1 MKDFL
6 KDFGKVPKNC
16 PLALGAIENG
26 VQLCYICPKK
36 NDMNMND
43 WKELC
48 KNVWNWLVKKPQ
60 VVNVKKPQVE
70 KVLKGYSPDRMKRYL
85 DAHYEFRYNVLS
97 EVNEFRPKGEDQSA
111 FKLLGKRELN
121 ALCMEIQS
129 AGIPCWDRDVARYI
143 HSTLVEDYH
152 PFTLY
157 IQELPKWDG
166 EDRLTDLAQRVSSE
180 AYWVKHFHRWMLAL
194 MAQWMGKNTT
204 YANCVAPLL
213 VSEEQGWLKSTFCKS
228 LMPEPLQAYYTDQI
242 DLSANGRLEGKL
254 AVMGLINL
262 DEFDRLSSRAMAKL
276 KNLMQLSSLSI
287 RKAYQKNYA
296 PLPRIASFIGTSNR
310 KDLLDDPTGSRRFLC
325 VEVEHRIDCSDIDL
339 PQIYAQLKAEL
350 EAGERYWFTPDEE
363 QEIQCHNE
371 AFYQVHPEEE
381 LFRNHFR
388 TPSDGETCEMLSLS
402 DILETLKEKHGAL
415 LRNVSMVKF
424 GNALVASGVE
434 RVHTKL
440 GNRYKLVRVDVGE

>member
-1 MKDFL
+1 MD
-6 KDFGKVPKNC
+6 V
-16 PLALGAIENG
+16 
-26 VQLCYICPKK
+26 
-36 NDMNMND
+36 
-43 WKELC
+43 WKEFCLR
-48 KNVWNWLVKKPQ
+48 VWKWFVKKPR
-60 VVNVKKPQVE
+60 VADAKRSSEE
-70 KVLKGYSPDRMKRYL
+70 KVANRYSPERMKRYL
-85 DAHYEFRYNVLS
+85 NAHYEFRYNVIS
-97 EVNEFRPKGEDQSA
+97 ETNEFRPKGGSQMS
-111 FKLLGKRELN
+111 FRLLGKRELN
-121 ALCMEIQS
+121 ALCLEIQS
-129 AGIPCWDRDVARYI
+129 AGIPCWDRDLARYI

-157 IQELPKWDG
+157 VQELPEWDG
-166 EDRLTDLAQRVSSE
+166 EDRLVDLASRVSSE

-194 MAQWMGKNTT
+194 LAQWMGKNTT

-213 VSEEQGWLKSTFCKS
+213 VSEEQGWQKSTFCKS

-254 AVMGLINL
+254 GVMGLINL
-262 DEFDRLSSRAMAKL
+262 DEFDRLTSRGMAKL

-325 VEVEHRIDCSDIDL
+325 VEVEHRIDCSNINL

-350 EAGERYWFTPDEE
+350 EAGERYWFTPEEE

-371 AFYQVHPEEE
+371 AFYQIHPEEE

-388 TPSDGETCEMLSLS
+388 SALEGEACEMLSLS
-402 DILETLKEKHGAL
+402 EILEVLKEKHGAL

>member
-1 MKDFL
+1 MITW
-6 KDFGKVPKNC
+6 KVF
-16 PLALGAIENG
+16 
-26 VQLCYICPKK
+26 
-36 NDMNMND
+36 
-43 WKELC
+43 C
-48 KNVWNWLVKKPQ
+48 KNLWNLLVKKPQ
-60 VVNVKKPQVE
+60 VTNVKKPQVK
-70 KVLKGYSPDRMKRYL
+70 KVQKGCLPDKMKRYL
-85 DAHYEFRYNVLS
+85 NAHYEFRYNVLS
-97 EVNEFRPKGEDQSA
+97 EINEFRPKGEDLLT
-111 FKLLGKRELN
+111 FRILGKRELN

-152 PFTLY
+152 PFSLY

-166 EDRLTDLAQRVSSE
+166 EDRLTDLAQRVSTE

-276 KNLMQLSSLSI
+276 KNLMQLSSLNI
-287 RKAYQKNYA
+287 RKSYQKNYSQ
-296 PLPRIASFIGTSNR
+296 LPRIASFIGTSNR

-325 VEVEHRIDCSDIDL
+325 VEVEHRIDCTDIDL
-339 PQIYAQLKAEL
+339 SQIYAQLKAEL
-350 EAGERYWFTPDEE
+350 EAGERYWFTSEEE
-363 QEIQCHNE
+363 QEIQFHNE

-388 TPSDGETCEMLSLS
+388 VPSEGEMYEMFSLS
-402 DILETLKEKHGAL
+402 EILEALKEKHGSL

-434 RVHTKL
+434 RVHTKF

>member
-1 MKDFL
+1 MITW
-6 KDFGKVPKNC
+6 KVF
-16 PLALGAIENG
+16 
-26 VQLCYICPKK
+26 
-36 NDMNMND
+36 
-43 WKELC
+43 C
-48 KNVWNWLVKKPQ
+48 KNLWNLLVKKPQ
-60 VVNVKKPQVE
+60 VTNVKKPQVE
-70 KVLKGYSPDRMKRYL
+70 KVQKGCLPDKMKRYL
-85 DAHYEFRYNVLS
+85 NAYYEFRYNVLS
-97 EVNEFRPKGEDQSA
+97 EINEFRPKGEDLLT
-111 FKLLGKRELN
+111 FRILGKRELN

-152 PFTLY
+152 PFSLY

-166 EDRLTDLAQRVSSE
+166 EDRLTDLAQRVSTE

-242 DLSANGRLEGKL
+242 DLSANGRQEGKL

-276 KNLMQLSSLSI
+276 KNLMQLSSLNI
-287 RKAYQKNYA
+287 RKSYQKNYSQ
-296 PLPRIASFIGTSNR
+296 LPRIASFIGTSNR

-325 VEVEHRIDCSDIDL
+325 VEVEHRIDCTDIDL
-339 PQIYAQLKAEL
+339 SQIYAQLKAEL
-350 EAGERYWFTPDEE
+350 EAGERYWFTSEEE
-363 QEIQCHNE
+363 QEIQFHNE

-388 TPSDGETCEMLSLS
+388 VPSEGEMCEMFSLS
-402 DILETLKEKHGAL
+402 EILEALKEKHGSL
-415 LRNVSMVKF
+415 LRNVSMVMF

-434 RVHTKL
+434 RVHTKF

>member
-1 MKDFL
+1 MD
-6 KDFGKVPKNC
+6 V
-16 PLALGAIENG
+16 
-26 VQLCYICPKK
+26 
-36 NDMNMND
+36 
-43 WKELC
+43 WKEFCLR
-48 KNVWNWLVKKPQ
+48 VWKWFVKKPR
-60 VVNVKKPQVE
+60 VADAKRSSEE
-70 KVLKGYSPDRMKRYL
+70 KVANRYSPERMKRYL
-85 DAHYEFRYNVLS
+85 NAHYEFRYNVLS
-97 EVNEFRPKGEDQSA
+97 EINEFRPKGERLLG
-111 FKLLGKRELN
+111 FKCLGKRELN
-121 ALCMEIQS
+121 ALCLEIQS
-129 AGIPCWDRDVARYI
+129 AGIPCWDRDLARYI

-157 IQELPKWDG
+157 VQELPEWDG
-166 EDRLTDLAQRVSSE
+166 EDRLVDLASRVSSE
-180 AYWVKHFHRWMLAL
+180 AYWVKYFHRWMQAL
-194 MAQWMGKNTT
+194 LAQWMGKNTT

-213 VSEEQGWLKSTFCKS
+213 VSEEQGWQKSTFCKS

-254 AVMGLINL
+254 GVMGLINL
-262 DEFDRLSSRAMAKL
+262 DEFDRLTSRGMAKL

-325 VEVEHRIDCSDIDL
+325 VEVEHRIDCSNINL
-339 PQIYAQLKAEL
+339 SQIYAQLKAEL
-350 EAGERYWFTPDEE
+350 ETGERYWFTPEEE

-371 AFYQVHPEEE
+371 AFYQIHPEEE

-388 TPSDGETCEMLSLS
+388 SALEGEACEMLSLS
-402 DILETLKEKHGAL
+402 EILEVLKEKHGAL

>member
-1 MKDFL
+1 M
-6 KDFGKVPKNC
+6 
-16 PLALGAIENG
+16 IT
-26 VQLCYICPKK
+26 
-36 NDMNMND
+36 
-43 WKELC
+43 WKMIC
-48 KNVWNWLVKKPQ
+48 KNLWNLLVKKPQ
-60 VVNVKKPQVE
+60 VTNVKKPQVE
-70 KVLKGYSPDRMKRYL
+70 KVQKGCLPDKMKRYL
-85 DAHYEFRYNVLS
+85 NAHYEFRYNVLS
-97 EVNEFRPKGEDQSA
+97 EINEFRPKGEDLLT
-111 FKLLGKRELN
+111 FRILGKRELN

-152 PFTLY
+152 PFSLY

-166 EDRLTDLAQRVSSE
+166 EDRLTDLAQRVSTE

-276 KNLMQLSSLSI
+276 KNLMQLSSLNI
-287 RKAYQKNYA
+287 RKSYQKNYSQ
-296 PLPRIASFIGTSNR
+296 LPRIASFIGTSNR

-325 VEVEHRIDCSDIDL
+325 VEVEHRIDCTDIDL
-339 PQIYAQLKAEL
+339 SQIYAQLKAEL
-350 EAGERYWFTPDEE
+350 EAGERYWFTSEEE
-363 QEIQCHNE
+363 QEIQFHNE

-388 TPSDGETCEMLSLS
+388 VPSEGEMCQMLSLS
-402 DILETLKEKHGAL
+402 EILEALKEKHGSL

-434 RVHTKL
+434 RVHTKF

>member
-1 MKDFL
+1 MITW
-6 KDFGKVPKNC
+6 KVF
-16 PLALGAIENG
+16 
-26 VQLCYICPKK
+26 
-36 NDMNMND
+36 
-43 WKELC
+43 C
-48 KNVWNWLVKKPQ
+48 KNLWNLLVKKPQ
-60 VVNVKKPQVE
+60 VTNVKKPQVE
-70 KVLKGYSPDRMKRYL
+70 KVQKGCLPDKMKRYL
-85 DAHYEFRYNVLS
+85 NAHYEFRYNVLS
-97 EVNEFRPKGEDQSA
+97 EINEFRPKGEDLLT
-111 FKLLGKRELN
+111 FRILGKRELN

-152 PFTLY
+152 PFSLY

-166 EDRLTDLAQRVSSE
+166 EDRLTDLAQRVSTE

-228 LMPEPLQAYYTDQI
+228 LLPEPLQAYYTDQI

-276 KNLMQLSSLSI
+276 KNLMQLSSLNI
-287 RKAYQKNYA
+287 RKSYQKNYSQ
-296 PLPRIASFIGTSNR
+296 LPRIASFIGTSNR

-325 VEVEHRIDCSDIDL
+325 VEVEHRIDCTDIDL
-339 PQIYAQLKAEL
+339 SQIYAQLKAEL
-350 EAGERYWFTPDEE
+350 EAGERYWFTSEEE
-363 QEIQCHNE
+363 QEIQFHNE

-388 TPSDGETCEMLSLS
+388 VPSEGEMCEMFSLS
-402 DILETLKEKHGAL
+402 EILEALKEKHGSL

-434 RVHTKL
+434 RVHTKF

>member
-1 MKDFL
+1 MD
-6 KDFGKVPKNC
+6 V
-16 PLALGAIENG
+16 
-26 VQLCYICPKK
+26 
-36 NDMNMND
+36 
-43 WKELC
+43 WKEFCLR
-48 KNVWNWLVKKPQ
+48 VWKWFVKKPR
-60 VVNVKKPQVE
+60 VADAKRSSEE
-70 KVLKGYSPDRMKRYL
+70 KVANRYSPERMKRYL
-85 DAHYEFRYNVLS
+85 NAHYEFRYNVLS
-97 EVNEFRPKGEDQSA
+97 EINEFRPKGERLLG
-111 FKLLGKRELN
+111 FKCLGKRELN
-121 ALCMEIQS
+121 ALCLEIQS
-129 AGIPCWDRDVARYI
+129 VGIPCWDRDLARYI

-157 IQELPKWDG
+157 VQELPEWDG
-166 EDRLTDLAQRVSSE
+166 EDRLVDLASRVSSE
-180 AYWVKHFHRWMLAL
+180 AYWVKYFHRWMLAL
-194 MAQWMGKNTT
+194 LAQWMGKNTT

-213 VSEEQGWLKSTFCKS
+213 VSEEQGWQKSTFCKS

-254 AVMGLINL
+254 GVMGLINL
-262 DEFDRLSSRAMAKL
+262 DEFDRLTSRGMAKL

-325 VEVEHRIDCSDIDL
+325 VEVEHRIDCSNINL

-350 EAGERYWFTPDEE
+350 ETGERYWFTPEEE

-371 AFYQVHPEEE
+371 AFYQIHPEEE

-388 TPSDGETCEMLSLS
+388 SALEGEACEMLSLS
-402 DILETLKEKHGAL
+402 EILEVLKEKHGAL

>member
-1 MKDFL
+1 M
-6 KDFGKVPKNC
+6 
-16 PLALGAIENG
+16 
-26 VQLCYICPKK
+26 
-36 NDMNMND
+36 
-43 WKELC
+43 
-48 KNVWNWLVKKPQ
+48 LVKKPQ
-60 VVNVKKPQVE
+60 VINVKKPKVE
-70 KVLKGYSPDRMKRYL
+70 KVQKGCLPDKMKRYL
-85 DAHYEFRYNVLS
+85 NAHYEFRYNVLS
-97 EVNEFRPKGEDQSA
+97 EINEFRPKGEDLLT
-111 FKLLGKRELN
+111 FRILGKRELN

-152 PFTLY
+152 PFSLY

-166 EDRLTDLAQRVSSE
+166 EDRLTDLAQRVSTE

-276 KNLMQLSSLSI
+276 KNLMQLSSLNI
-287 RKAYQKNYA
+287 RKSYQKNYSQ
-296 PLPRIASFIGTSNR
+296 LPRIASFIGTSNR

-325 VEVEHRIDCSDIDL
+325 VEVEHRIDCTDIDL
-339 PQIYAQLKAEL
+339 SQIYAQLKAEL
-350 EAGERYWFTPDEE
+350 EAGERYWFTSEEE
-363 QEIQCHNE
+363 QEIQFHNE

-388 TPSDGETCEMLSLS
+388 VPSEGEMCEMFSLS
-402 DILETLKEKHGAL
+402 EILEALKEKHGSL

-424 GNALVASGVE
+424 GNALVTSGVE
-434 RVHTKL
+434 RVHTKF

>member
-1 MKDFL
+1 MITW
-6 KDFGKVPKNC
+6 KVF
-16 PLALGAIENG
+16 
-26 VQLCYICPKK
+26 
-36 NDMNMND
+36 
-43 WKELC
+43 C
-48 KNVWNWLVKKPQ
+48 KNLWNLLVKKPQ
-60 VVNVKKPQVE
+60 VTNVKKPQVE
-70 KVLKGYSPDRMKRYL
+70 KVQKGCLPDKMKRYL
-85 DAHYEFRYNVLS
+85 NAHYEFRYNVLS
-97 EVNEFRPKGEDQSA
+97 EINEFRPKGEDLLT
-111 FKLLGKRELN
+111 FRILGKRELN

-129 AGIPCWDRDVARYI
+129 AGIPCWDRDVVRYI

-152 PFTLY
+152 PFSLY

-166 EDRLTDLAQRVSSE
+166 EDRLTDLAQRVSTE

-276 KNLMQLSSLSI
+276 KNLMQLSSLNI
-287 RKAYQKNYA
+287 RKSYQKNYSQ
-296 PLPRIASFIGTSNR
+296 LPRIASFIGTSNR

-325 VEVEHRIDCSDIDL
+325 VEVEHRIDCTDIDL
-339 PQIYAQLKAEL
+339 SQIYAQLKAEL
-350 EAGERYWFTPDEE
+350 EAGERYWFTSEEE
-363 QEIQCHNE
+363 QEIQFHNE

-388 TPSDGETCEMLSLS
+388 MPSEGEMCEMLSLS
-402 DILETLKEKHGAL
+402 DILEALKEKHGSL

-434 RVHTKL
+434 RVHTKF

>member
-1 MKDFL
+1 MD
-6 KDFGKVPKNC
+6 V
-16 PLALGAIENG
+16 
-26 VQLCYICPKK
+26 
-36 NDMNMND
+36 
-43 WKELC
+43 WKEFCLR
-48 KNVWNWLVKKPQ
+48 VWKWFVKKPR
-60 VVNVKKPQVE
+60 VVDAKRSSEE
-70 KVLKGYSPDRMKRYL
+70 KVANRYSPERMKRYL
-85 DAHYEFRYNVLS
+85 NAHYEFRYNVLS
-97 EVNEFRPKGEDQSA
+97 EINEFRPRGENLLG
-111 FKLLGKRELN
+111 FKCLGKRELN
-121 ALCMEIQS
+121 ALCLEIQS
-129 AGIPCWDRDVARYI
+129 AGIPCWDRDLARYI

-157 IQELPKWDG
+157 VQELPEWDG
-166 EDRLTDLAQRVSSE
+166 EDRLVDLASRVSSE
-180 AYWVKHFHRWMLAL
+180 AYWVKYFHRWMLAL
-194 MAQWMGKNTT
+194 LAQWMGKNTT

-213 VSEEQGWLKSTFCKS
+213 VSEEQGWQKSTFCKS

-254 AVMGLINL
+254 GVMGLINL
-262 DEFDRLSSRAMAKL
+262 DEFDRLTSRGMAKL

-325 VEVEHRIDCSDIDL
+325 VEVEHRIDCSNINL

-350 EAGERYWFTPDEE
+350 ETGERYWFTPEEE

-371 AFYQVHPEEE
+371 AFYQIHPEEE

-388 TPSDGETCEMLSLS
+388 SALEGEACEMLSLS
-402 DILETLKEKHGAL
+402 EILEVLKEKHGAL

>member
-1 MKDFL
+1 
-6 KDFGKVPKNC
+6 
-16 PLALGAIENG
+16 
-26 VQLCYICPKK
+26 
-36 NDMNMND
+36 MNV
-43 WKELC
+43 WKEFC

-60 VVNVKKPQVE
+60 VTGIKKPQVE
-70 KVLKGYSPDRMKRYL
+70 KVSKGYSPEKMKHYL

-97 EVNEFRPKGEDQSA
+97 EVNEFRPRGENLLA
-111 FKLLGKRELN
+111 FKILGNRELN
-121 ALCMEIQS
+121 ALCLEIQS
-129 AGIPCWDRDVARYI
+129 AGIPCWDRDLARYI

-157 IQELPKWDG
+157 VQELPEWDG
-166 EDRLTDLAQRVSSE
+166 EDRLVDLASRVSSE
-180 AYWVKHFHRWMLAL
+180 AYWVKYFHRWMLAL
-194 MAQWMGKNTT
+194 LAQWMGKNTT

-213 VSEEQGWLKSTFCKS
+213 VSEEQGWQKSTFCKS

-254 AVMGLINL
+254 GVMGLINL
-262 DEFDRLSSRAMAKL
+262 DEFDRLTSRGMAKL

-325 VEVEHRIDCSDIDL
+325 VEVEHRIDCSNINL
-339 PQIYAQLKAEL
+339 SQIYAQLKAEL
-350 EAGERYWFTPDEE
+350 ETGERYWFTPEEE

-371 AFYQVHPEEE
+371 AFYQIHPEEE

-388 TPSDGETCEMLSLS
+388 SALEGEACEMLSLS
-402 DILETLKEKHGAL
+402 EILEVLKEKHGAL

>member
-1 MKDFL
+1 M
-6 KDFGKVPKNC
+6 
-16 PLALGAIENG
+16 IT
-26 VQLCYICPKK
+26 
-36 NDMNMND
+36 
-43 WKELC
+43 WKMIC
-48 KNVWNWLVKKPQ
+48 KNLWNLLVKKPQ
-60 VVNVKKPQVE
+60 VTNVKKPQVE
-70 KVLKGYSPDRMKRYL
+70 KVQKGCLPDKMKRYL
-85 DAHYEFRYNVLS
+85 NAHYEFRYNVLS
-97 EVNEFRPKGEDQSA
+97 EINEFRPKGEDLLT
-111 FKLLGKRELN
+111 FRILGKRELN

-152 PFTLY
+152 PFSLY

-166 EDRLTDLAQRVSSE
+166 EDRLTDLAQRVSTE

-242 DLSANGRLEGKL
+242 DLSGNGRLEGKL

-276 KNLMQLSSLSI
+276 KNLMQLSSLNI
-287 RKAYQKNYA
+287 RKSYQKNYSQ
-296 PLPRIASFIGTSNR
+296 LPRIASFIGTSNR

-325 VEVEHRIDCSDIDL
+325 VEVEHRIDCTDIDL
-339 PQIYAQLKAEL
+339 SQIYAQLKAEL
-350 EAGERYWFTPDEE
+350 EAGERYWFTSEEE
-363 QEIQCHNE
+363 QEIQFHNE

-388 TPSDGETCEMLSLS
+388 VPSEGEMCEMFSLS
-402 DILETLKEKHGAL
+402 EILEALKEKHGSL

-434 RVHTKL
+434 RVHTKF

>member
-1 MKDFL
+1 MITW
-6 KDFGKVPKNC
+6 KVF
-16 PLALGAIENG
+16 
-26 VQLCYICPKK
+26 
-36 NDMNMND
+36 
-43 WKELC
+43 C
-48 KNVWNWLVKKPQ
+48 KNLWNLLVKKPQ
-60 VVNVKKPQVE
+60 VINVKKPQVK
-70 KVLKGYSPDRMKRYL
+70 KVQKGCLPDKMKRYL
-85 DAHYEFRYNVLS
+85 NAHYEFRYNVLS
-97 EVNEFRPKGEDQSA
+97 EINEFRPKGEDLLT
-111 FKLLGKRELN
+111 FRILGKRELN

-152 PFTLY
+152 PFSLY

-166 EDRLTDLAQRVSSE
+166 EDRLTDLAQRVSTE

-276 KNLMQLSSLSI
+276 KNLMQLSSLNI
-287 RKAYQKNYA
+287 RKSYQKNYSQ
-296 PLPRIASFIGTSNR
+296 LPRIASFIGTSNR

-325 VEVEHRIDCSDIDL
+325 VEVEHRIDCTDIDL
-339 PQIYAQLKAEL
+339 SQIYAQLKAEL
-350 EAGERYWFTPDEE
+350 EAGERYWFTSEEE
-363 QEIQCHNE
+363 QEIQFHNE

-388 TPSDGETCEMLSLS
+388 VPSEGEMCEMFSLS
-402 DILETLKEKHGAL
+402 EILEALKEKHGSL

-434 RVHTKL
+434 RVHTKF

>member
-1 MKDFL
+1 MITW
-6 KDFGKVPKNC
+6 KVF
-16 PLALGAIENG
+16 
-26 VQLCYICPKK
+26 
-36 NDMNMND
+36 
-43 WKELC
+43 C
-48 KNVWNWLVKKPQ
+48 KNLWNLLVKKPQ
-60 VVNVKKPQVE
+60 VTNVKKPQVK
-70 KVLKGYSPDRMKRYL
+70 KVQKGCLPDKMKRYL
-85 DAHYEFRYNVLS
+85 NAHYEFRYNVLS
-97 EVNEFRPKGEDQSA
+97 EINEFRPKGEDLLT
-111 FKLLGKRELN
+111 FRILGKRELN

-152 PFTLY
+152 PFSLY

-166 EDRLTDLAQRVSSE
+166 EDRLTDLAQRVSTE

-276 KNLMQLSSLSI
+276 KNLMQLSSLNI
-287 RKAYQKNYA
+287 RKSYQKNYSQ
-296 PLPRIASFIGTSNR
+296 LPRIASFIGTSNR

-325 VEVEHRIDCSDIDL
+325 VEVEHRIDCTDIDL
-339 PQIYAQLKAEL
+339 SQIYAQLKAEL
-350 EAGERYWFTPDEE
+350 EAGERYWFTSEEE
-363 QEIQCHNE
+363 QEIQFHNE

-388 TPSDGETCEMLSLS
+388 VPSEGEMCEMLSLS
-402 DILETLKEKHGAL
+402 EILEALKEKHGSL

-434 RVHTKL
+434 RVHTKF

>member
-1 MKDFL
+1 MD
-6 KDFGKVPKNC
+6 V
-16 PLALGAIENG
+16 
-26 VQLCYICPKK
+26 
-36 NDMNMND
+36 
-43 WKELC
+43 WKEFCLR
-48 KNVWNWLVKKPQ
+48 VWKWFVKKPR
-60 VVNVKKPQVE
+60 VADAKRSSEE
-70 KVLKGYSPDRMKRYL
+70 KVANRYSPERMKRYL
-85 DAHYEFRYNVLS
+85 NAHYEFRYNVLS
-97 EVNEFRPKGEDQSA
+97 EINEFRPRGENLLA
-111 FKLLGKRELN
+111 FKCLGKRELN
-121 ALCMEIQS
+121 ALCLEIQS
-129 AGIPCWDRDVARYI
+129 AGIPCWDRDLARYI

-157 IQELPKWDG
+157 VQELPEWDG
-166 EDRLTDLAQRVSSE
+166 EDRLVDLASRVSSE

-194 MAQWMGKNTT
+194 LAQWMGKNTT

-254 AVMGLINL
+254 CVMGLINL
-262 DEFDRLSSRAMAKL
+262 DEFDRLTSRGMAKL

-325 VEVEHRIDCSDIDL
+325 VEVEHRIDCSNINL

-350 EAGERYWFTPDEE
+350 ETGERYWFTPEEE

-371 AFYQVHPEEE
+371 AFYQIHPEEE

-388 TPSDGETCEMLSLS
+388 SALEGEACEMLSLS
-402 DILETLKEKHGAL
+402 EILEVLKEKHGAL

-440 GNRYKLVRVDVGE
+440 GNRYKLVRVDADE

>member
-1 MKDFL
+1 M
-6 KDFGKVPKNC
+6 
-16 PLALGAIENG
+16 IT
-26 VQLCYICPKK
+26 
-36 NDMNMND
+36 
-43 WKELC
+43 WKMIC
-48 KNVWNWLVKKPQ
+48 KNLWNLLVKKPQ
-60 VVNVKKPQVE
+60 VTNVKKPQVE
-70 KVLKGYSPDRMKRYL
+70 KVQKGCLPDKMKRYL
-85 DAHYEFRYNVLS
+85 NAHYEFRYNVLS
-97 EVNEFRPKGEDQSA
+97 EINEFRPKGEDLLT
-111 FKLLGKRELN
+111 FRILGKRELN

-152 PFTLY
+152 PFSLY

-166 EDRLTDLAQRVSSE
+166 EDRLTDLAQRVSTE

-276 KNLMQLSSLSI
+276 KNLMQLSSLNI
-287 RKAYQKNYA
+287 RKSYQKNYSQ
-296 PLPRIASFIGTSNR
+296 LPRIASFIGTSNR

-325 VEVEHRIDCSDIDL
+325 VEVEHRIDCTVIDL
-339 PQIYAQLKAEL
+339 SQIYAQLKAEL
-350 EAGERYWFTPDEE
+350 EAGERYWFTSEEE
-363 QEIQCHNE
+363 QEIQFHNE

-388 TPSDGETCEMLSLS
+388 VPSEGEMCEMLSLS
-402 DILETLKEKHGAL
+402 EILEALKEKHGSL

-434 RVHTKL
+434 RVHTKF

>member
-1 MKDFL
+1 
-6 KDFGKVPKNC
+6 
-16 PLALGAIENG
+16 
-26 VQLCYICPKK
+26 
-36 NDMNMND
+36 MNV
-43 WKELC
+43 WKEFC
-48 KNVWNWLVKKPQ
+48 VRVCNWFVKKPKT
-60 VVNVKKPQVE
+60 VDVKKSSE
-70 KVLKGYSPDRMKRYL
+70 GKVSKSYSPDRMKRYL
-85 DAHYEFRYNVLS
+85 NAHYEFRYNVLS
-97 EVNEFRPKGEDQSA
+97 ETNEFRPKGESQMS

-121 ALCMEIQS
+121 ALCLEIQS
-129 AGIPCWDRDVARYI
+129 AGIPCWDRDLARYI

-157 IQELPKWDG
+157 IQELPEWDG
-166 EDRLTDLAQRVSSE
+166 KDRLVDLASRVSSE

-213 VSEEQGWLKSTFCKS
+213 VSEEQGWQKSTFCKS

-242 DLSANGRLEGKL
+242 DLLANGRLEGKL
-254 AVMGLINL
+254 GVMGLINL
-262 DEFDRLSSRAMAKL
+262 DEFDRLTSRGMAKL

-325 VEVEHRIDCSDIDL
+325 VEVERRIDCANINL
-339 PQIYAQLKAEL
+339 TQIYAQLKVEL
-350 EAGERYWFTPDEE
+350 EAGERYWFTPKEE

-371 AFYQVHPEEE
+371 SFYQIHPEEE

-388 TPSDGETCEMLSLS
+388 AASEGEVCEMLSLS
-402 DILETLKEKHGAL
+402 EILEVLKEKHGAL

-440 GNRYKLVRVDVGE
+440 GNRYKLVRVGVGE

>member
-1 MKDFL
+1 MITW
-6 KDFGKVPKNC
+6 KVF
-16 PLALGAIENG
+16 
-26 VQLCYICPKK
+26 
-36 NDMNMND
+36 
-43 WKELC
+43 C
-48 KNVWNWLVKKPQ
+48 KNLWNLLVKKPQ
-60 VVNVKKPQVE
+60 VTNVKKPQVE
-70 KVLKGYSPDRMKRYL
+70 KVQKGCLPDKMKRYL
-85 DAHYEFRYNVLS
+85 NAHYEFRYNVLS
-97 EVNEFRPKGEDQSA
+97 EINEFRPKGEDLLT
-111 FKLLGKRELN
+111 FRILGKRELN

-152 PFTLY
+152 PFSLY

-166 EDRLTDLAQRVSSE
+166 EDRLTDLAQRVSTE

-276 KNLMQLSSLSI
+276 KNLMQLSSLNI
-287 RKAYQKNYA
+287 RKSYQKNYSQ
-296 PLPRIASFIGTSNR
+296 LPRIASIIGTSNR

-325 VEVEHRIDCSDIDL
+325 VEVEHRIDCTDIDL
-339 PQIYAQLKAEL
+339 SQIYAQLKAEL
-350 EAGERYWFTPDEE
+350 EAGERYWFTSEEE
-363 QEIQCHNE
+363 QEIQFHNE

-388 TPSDGETCEMLSLS
+388 VPSEGEMCEMFSLS
-402 DILETLKEKHGAL
+402 EILEALKEKHGSL

-434 RVHTKL
+434 RVHTKF

>member
-1 MKDFL
+1 M
-6 KDFGKVPKNC
+6 
-16 PLALGAIENG
+16 IT
-26 VQLCYICPKK
+26 
-36 NDMNMND
+36 
-43 WKELC
+43 WKMIC
-48 KNVWNWLVKKPQ
+48 KNLWNLLVKKPQ
-60 VVNVKKPQVE
+60 VTNVKKPQVK
-70 KVLKGYSPDRMKRYL
+70 KVQKGCLPDKMKRYL
-85 DAHYEFRYNVLS
+85 NAHYEFRYNVLS
-97 EVNEFRPKGEDQSA
+97 EINEFRPKGEDLLT
-111 FKLLGKRELN
+111 FRILGKRELN

-152 PFTLY
+152 PFSLY

-166 EDRLTDLAQRVSSE
+166 EDRLTDLAQRVSTE

-242 DLSANGRLEGKL
+242 DLSANVRLEGKL

-276 KNLMQLSSLSI
+276 KNLMQLSSLNI
-287 RKAYQKNYA
+287 RKSYQKNYSQ
-296 PLPRIASFIGTSNR
+296 LPRIASFIGTSNR

-325 VEVEHRIDCSDIDL
+325 VEVEHRIDCTDIDL
-339 PQIYAQLKAEL
+339 SQIYAQLKAEL
-350 EAGERYWFTPDEE
+350 EAGERYWFTSEEE
-363 QEIQCHNE
+363 QEIQFHNE

-388 TPSDGETCEMLSLS
+388 VPSEGEMCEMFSLS
-402 DILETLKEKHGAL
+402 EILEALKEKHGSL

-434 RVHTKL
+434 RVHTKF

>member
-1 MKDFL
+1 MITW
-6 KDFGKVPKNC
+6 KVF
-16 PLALGAIENG
+16 
-26 VQLCYICPKK
+26 
-36 NDMNMND
+36 
-43 WKELC
+43 C
-48 KNVWNWLVKKPQ
+48 KNLWNLLVKKPQ
-60 VVNVKKPQVE
+60 VTNVKKPQVE
-70 KVLKGYSPDRMKRYL
+70 KVQKGCLPDKMKRYL
-85 DAHYEFRYNVLS
+85 NAHYEFRYNVLS
-97 EVNEFRPKGEDQSA
+97 EINEFRPKGEDLLT
-111 FKLLGKRELN
+111 FRILGKRELN

-152 PFTLY
+152 PFSLY

-166 EDRLTDLAQRVSSE
+166 EDRLTDLAQRVSTE

-242 DLSANGRLEGKL
+242 DLSGNGRLEGKL

-276 KNLMQLSSLSI
+276 KNLMQLSSLNI
-287 RKAYQKNYA
+287 RKSYQKNYSQ
-296 PLPRIASFIGTSNR
+296 LPRIASFIGTSNR

-325 VEVEHRIDCSDIDL
+325 VEVEHRIDCTDIDL
-339 PQIYAQLKAEL
+339 SQIYAQLKAEL
-350 EAGERYWFTPDEE
+350 EAGERYWFTSEEE
-363 QEIQCHNE
+363 QEIQFHNE

-388 TPSDGETCEMLSLS
+388 VPSEGEMCEMFSLS
-402 DILETLKEKHGAL
+402 EILEALKEKHGSL

-424 GNALVASGVE
+424 GNALVTSGVE
-434 RVHTKL
+434 RVHTKF

>member
-1 MKDFL
+1 MTMK
-6 KDFGKVPKNC
+6 N
-16 PLALGAIENG
+16 
-26 VQLCYICPKK
+26 
-36 NDMNMND
+36 
-43 WKELC
+43 WKEFC
-48 KNVWNWLVKKPQ
+48 MNVWNWFTQKTKVSAALKQP
-60 VVNVKKPQVE
+60 VE
-70 KVLKGYSPDRMKRYL
+70 KMSKAYSPERMKRYL
-85 DAHYEFRYNVLS
+85 DTRYEFRYNVLS
-97 EVNEFRPKGEDQSA
+97 EVNEFRPKGEGRPA

-121 ALCMEIQS
+121 ALCLEIQS

-157 IQELPKWDG
+157 IQELPAWDG
-166 EDRLTDLAQRVSSE
+166 KDRLEDLAKRVSSE
-180 AYWVKHFHRWMLAL
+180 AYWVKHFHRWMLAV

-204 YANCVAPLL
+204 FANCVAPLL
-213 VSEEQGWLKSTFCKS
+213 VSEEQGWMKSTFCKT

-242 DLSANGRLEGKL
+242 DLSANGRLEAKL
-254 AVMGLINL
+254 GVMGLINL
-262 DEFDRLSSRAMAKL
+262 DEFDRLTSRGMAKL

-325 VEVEHRIDCSDIDL
+325 VEVEHRIDCSGIDL
-339 PQIYAQLKAEL
+339 TQIHAQLKAEL
-350 EAGERYWFTPDEE
+350 EAGERYWFTPEEE
-363 QEIQCHNE
+363 QEIQRHNE
-371 AFYQVHPEEE
+371 DFYQVHPEEE

-388 TPSDGETCEMLSLS
+388 AASDGEACEMLSLS
-402 DILETLKEKHGAL
+402 EILETLKEKHGSL

-424 GNALVASGVE
+424 GNALVSSGVE

-440 GNRYKLVRVDVGE
+440 GNRYKLVRVDAGE

>member
-1 MKDFL
+1 MITW
-6 KDFGKVPKNC
+6 KVF
-16 PLALGAIENG
+16 
-26 VQLCYICPKK
+26 
-36 NDMNMND
+36 
-43 WKELC
+43 C
-48 KNVWNWLVKKPQ
+48 KNLWNLLVKKPQ
-60 VVNVKKPQVE
+60 VTNVKKPQVE
-70 KVLKGYSPDRMKRYL
+70 KVPKGCLPDKMKRYL
-85 DAHYEFRYNVLS
+85 NAHYEFRYNVLS
-97 EVNEFRPKGEDQSA
+97 EINEFRPKGEDLLT
-111 FKLLGKRELN
+111 FRILGKRELN

-152 PFTLY
+152 PFSLY

-166 EDRLTDLAQRVSSE
+166 EDRLTDLAQRVSTE

-276 KNLMQLSSLSI
+276 KNLMQLSSLNI
-287 RKAYQKNYA
+287 RKSYQKNYSQ
-296 PLPRIASFIGTSNR
+296 LPRIASFIGTSNR

-325 VEVEHRIDCSDIDL
+325 VEVEHRIDCTDIDL
-339 PQIYAQLKAEL
+339 SQIYAQLKAEL
-350 EAGERYWFTPDEE
+350 EAGERYWFTSEEE
-363 QEIQCHNE
+363 QEIQFHNE

-388 TPSDGETCEMLSLS
+388 VPSEGEMCEMFSLS
-402 DILETLKEKHGAL
+402 EILEALKEKHGSL

-434 RVHTKL
+434 RVHTKF

>member
-1 MKDFL
+1 MITW
-6 KDFGKVPKNC
+6 KVF
-16 PLALGAIENG
+16 
-26 VQLCYICPKK
+26 
-36 NDMNMND
+36 
-43 WKELC
+43 C
-48 KNVWNWLVKKPQ
+48 KNLWNLLVKKPQ
-60 VVNVKKPQVE
+60 VTNVKKPQVE
-70 KVLKGYSPDRMKRYL
+70 KVQKGCLPDKMKRYL
-85 DAHYEFRYNVLS
+85 NAHYEFRYNVLS
-97 EVNEFRPKGEDQSA
+97 EINEFRPKGEDLLT
-111 FKLLGKRELN
+111 FRILGKRELN

-152 PFTLY
+152 PLSLY

-166 EDRLTDLAQRVSSE
+166 EDRLTDLAQRVSTE

-276 KNLMQLSSLSI
+276 KNLMQLSSLNI
-287 RKAYQKNYA
+287 RKSYQKNYSQ
-296 PLPRIASFIGTSNR
+296 LPRIASFIGTSNR

-325 VEVEHRIDCSDIDL
+325 VEVEHRIDCTDIDL
-339 PQIYAQLKAEL
+339 SQIYAQLKAEL
-350 EAGERYWFTPDEE
+350 EAGERYWFTSEEE
-363 QEIQCHNE
+363 QEIQFHNE

-381 LFRNHFR
+381 LFRDHFR
-388 TPSDGETCEMLSLS
+388 VPSEGEMCEMLSLS
-402 DILETLKEKHGAL
+402 EILEALKEKHGSL

-434 RVHTKL
+434 RVHTKF

>member
-1 MKDFL
+1 MITW
-6 KDFGKVPKNC
+6 KVF
-16 PLALGAIENG
+16 
-26 VQLCYICPKK
+26 
-36 NDMNMND
+36 
-43 WKELC
+43 C
-48 KNVWNWLVKKPQ
+48 KNLWNLLVKKPQ
-60 VVNVKKPQVE
+60 VTNVKKPQVE
-70 KVLKGYSPDRMKRYL
+70 KVQKGCLPDKMKRYL
-85 DAHYEFRYNVLS
+85 NAHYEFRYNVLS
-97 EVNEFRPKGEDQSA
+97 EINEFRPKGEDLLT
-111 FKLLGKRELN
+111 FRILGKRELN

-152 PFTLY
+152 PFSLY

-166 EDRLTDLAQRVSSE
+166 EDRLTDLAQRVSTE

-276 KNLMQLSSLSI
+276 KNLMQLSSLNI
-287 RKAYQKNYA
+287 RKSYQKNYSQ
-296 PLPRIASFIGTSNR
+296 LPRIASFIGTSNR
-310 KDLLDDPTGSRRFLC
+310 KDLLDDPTGSRRILC
-325 VEVEHRIDCSDIDL
+325 VEVEHRIDCTDIDL
-339 PQIYAQLKAEL
+339 SQIYAQLKAEL
-350 EAGERYWFTPDEE
+350 EAGERYWFTSEEE
-363 QEIQCHNE
+363 QEIQFHNE

-388 TPSDGETCEMLSLS
+388 VPSEGEMCEMFSLS
-402 DILETLKEKHGAL
+402 EILEALKEKHGSL

-434 RVHTKL
+434 RVHTKY

>member
-1 MKDFL
+1 MITW
-6 KDFGKVPKNC
+6 KVF
-16 PLALGAIENG
+16 
-26 VQLCYICPKK
+26 
-36 NDMNMND
+36 
-43 WKELC
+43 C
-48 KNVWNWLVKKPQ
+48 KNLWNLLVKKPQ
-60 VVNVKKPQVE
+60 VTNVKKPQVE
-70 KVLKGYSPDRMKRYL
+70 KVQKGCLPDKMKRYL
-85 DAHYEFRYNVLS
+85 NAHYEFRYNVLS
-97 EVNEFRPKGEDQSA
+97 EINEFRPKGEDLLT
-111 FKLLGKRELN
+111 FRILGKRELN

-152 PFTLY
+152 PFSLY

-166 EDRLTDLAQRVSSE
+166 EDRLTDLAQRVSTE

-276 KNLMQLSSLSI
+276 KNLMQLSSLNI
-287 RKAYQKNYA
+287 RKSYQKNYSQ
-296 PLPRIASFIGTSNR
+296 LPRIASFIGTSNR

-325 VEVEHRIDCSDIDL
+325 VEVEHRIDCTDIDL
-339 PQIYAQLKAEL
+339 SQIFAQLKAEL
-350 EAGERYWFTPDEE
+350 EAGERYWFTSEEE
-363 QEIQCHNE
+363 QEIQFHNE

-388 TPSDGETCEMLSLS
+388 VPSEGEMCEMFSLS
-402 DILETLKEKHGAL
+402 EILEALKEKHGSL

-424 GNALVASGVE
+424 GNALVTSGVE
-434 RVHTKL
+434 RVHTKF

>member
-1 MKDFL
+1 M
-6 KDFGKVPKNC
+6 
-16 PLALGAIENG
+16 IT
-26 VQLCYICPKK
+26 
-36 NDMNMND
+36 
-43 WKELC
+43 WKMFC
-48 KNVWNWLVKKPQ
+48 KNLWNLLVKKPQ
-60 VVNVKKPQVE
+60 VTNVKKPQVE
-70 KVLKGYSPDRMKRYL
+70 KVQKGCLPDKMKRYL
-85 DAHYEFRYNVLS
+85 NAHYEFRYNVLS
-97 EVNEFRPKGEDQSA
+97 EINEFRPKGEDLLT
-111 FKLLGKRELN
+111 FRILGKRELN

-152 PFTLY
+152 PFSLY

-166 EDRLTDLAQRVSSE
+166 EDRLTDLAQRVSTE

-276 KNLMQLSSLSI
+276 KNLMQLSSLNI
-287 RKAYQKNYA
+287 RKSYQKNYSQ
-296 PLPRIASFIGTSNR
+296 LPRIASFIGTSNR

-325 VEVEHRIDCSDIDL
+325 VEVEHRIDCTDIDL
-339 PQIYAQLKAEL
+339 SQIYAQLKAEL
-350 EAGERYWFTPDEE
+350 EAGERYWFTSEEE
-363 QEIQCHNE
+363 QEIQFHNE

-388 TPSDGETCEMLSLS
+388 VPSEGEMCEMFSLS
-402 DILETLKEKHGAL
+402 EILEALKEKHGSL

-434 RVHTKL
+434 RVHTKF